1 MRPELKASKRAIAKL
16 LSSRKILNRLRK
28 KNGLKPYDNYT
39 IMLEGLNQLI
49 TEELERNKI
58 GNYITEG

>member
-16 LSSRKILNRLRK
+16 LSSRKVLNKLRK

-39 IMLEGLNQLI
+39 IMREGLNQLI
-49 TEELERNKI
+49 TEELRRNKNA
-58 GNYITEG
+58 NYTTEG